1 MKVKWNEADVKVP
14 RFSLEGDYRGEVTFT
29 FGVFKGAAYPIGNGY
44 VARDIHFDEKS
55 LTTRLSLYGKDF
67 KLVKEIGAQSSSE
80 GLNKLNLVSDYYAA
94 RVADDTLYV
103 VDASRAKPVAMCQV
117 EFLSPELGEF
127 RSGMDDEIQF
137 AGEIPESPHV
147 VVTAEQ
153 VHRDPRIR
161 DLCQFTEKP
170 GIAHWNHSPVFE
182 PEIEQVAHKI
192 NGFSILPRSIEPG
205 DEPLLTLQAGG
216 MVGNS
221 EMKVRSEV
229 DLAVHGIKITK
240 LTVSPGF

>member
-1 MKVKWNEADVKVP
+1 MQPAEQPLVESSGK
-14 RFSLEGDYRGEVTFT
+14 
-29 FGVFKGAAYPIGNGY
+29 
-44 VARDIHFDEKS
+44 HFLDE
-55 LTTRLSLYGKDF
+55 
-67 KLVKEIGAQSSSE
+67 
-80 GLNKLNLVSDYYAA
+80 LVSMI
-94 RVADDTLYV
+94 
-103 VDASRAKPVAMCQV
+103 SRAEPVAMRQV
-117 EFLSPELGEF
+117 EFLSPEPGEF
-127 RSGMDDEIQF
+127 RSGMDDEIQL
-137 AGEIPESPHV
+137 AGEIPECPHV
-147 VVTAEQ
+147 VVPAEQ

-170 GIAHWNHSPVFE
+170 GIAHWHHFPVFE
-182 PEIEQVAHKI
+182 PEIEQVAHEI
-192 NGFSILPRSIEPG
+192 NGFRILPHSIEPG